1 MAKIQNLSELS
12 QSFSFTEY
20 DFFDFYRRSFEH
32 TELGRMKKHLP
43 LREMAESF
51 GLVSNRRAPKRGRK
65 PYFTP
70 EGKVA
75 LMFLKI
81 YTQMSSPKL
90 MKQLDG
96 DGQPRL
102 LQGERHPDLLCQTRP
117 PIADRQRERLCKTG
131 TCEGESHNNGRVVR
145 DAEGAL
151 LNAEDQGEEEGDGD
165 PVHLLRNPH
174 CQCSPSGGEVAGGAD
189 GGGGLTRLFEG
200 PGKETS

>member
-1 MAKIQNLSELS
+1 MMAKIQNLSELS

-75 LMFLKI
+75 LMFLKM

-90 MKQLDG
+90 MEQLNG
-96 DGQPRL
+96 DGQP
-102 LQGERHPDLLCQTRP
+102 
-117 PIADRQRERLCKTG
+117 
-131 TCEGESHNNGRVVR
+131 
-145 DAEGAL
+145 
-151 LNAEDQGEEEGDGD
+151 
-165 PVHLLRNPH
+165 
-174 CQCSPSGGEVAGGAD
+174 
-189 GGGGLTRLFEG
+189 
-200 PGKETS
+200 